1 MGDTENLRELNF
13 PREQT
18 QQRIAL
24 AAEERNRILREHFG
38 LDPLSQMNGTKN
50 KYLVEMQKFF
60 AARKG
65 GPFTINQ
72 ICEDWFSLTNAD
84 WHGYVEWP
92 KTGVSAGTRGGDA
105 ANLSCTPSTDTV
117 AARDDYAG
125 LPLFA
130 CVDCNWTVD
139 PDTLEPVITAIEGVC
154 GDFSRFDPEKF
165 VGVLQQ
171 SAWDYL
177 SEDENTMRYGYSSHR
192 QIAEKA
198 QPLPEA
204 CRASDGTVRSW
215 MVHAKYPGHVKDGK
229 WVCCSG
235 WIPSAYN
242 ISHNSVH
249 TISAATGEGISG
261 TCYCDWDFLRKMM
274 MIKYASLTM
283 DGIIQGCV
291 SNSKTAIAAA
301 SETGVKRIL
310 LPTDAPAFEEGMSAL
325 VGTITATGTVDRGSA
340 NCYSISTREGCVITA
355 VETVTLNGAD
365 FKAVYVDVAEPFDT
379 ESGTTCIATFHWRAG
394 SCDNVL
400 GTDGS
405 PKNPG
410 SGVYPGKIQGVEF
423 GHGAYIVLSDTI
435 MHYGLEDGRYYYEP
449 YFAHRVA
456 HQSTTLTGNYVA
468 SGVRN
473 TQPAETATRYI
484 KHMKLTKQGVFVPD
498 EYGASSSTYY
508 RDGNYIRAE
517 TVGNY
522 AVLVVGHLYNNTTY
536 GGLSYA
542 SLVNGLTYAYWNIS
556 GGPSPNG
563 NRRGEWAA

>member
-1 MGDTENLRELNF
+1 MSDTEGLRELNF

-18 QQRIAL
+18 QLRIAL
-24 AAEERNRILREHFG
+24 AAEERNRILRQHYG
-38 LDPLSQMNGTKN
+38 LDPLSQMDGTKN
-50 KYLVEMQKFF
+50 KYLIEMQKFF
-60 AARKG
+60 AAREG

-72 ICEDWFSLTNAD
+72 ICEDWYSLVTPD
-84 WHGYVEWP
+84 WHGYVDWP
-92 KTGVSAGTRGGDA
+92 KTGVSTGTRGGDA
-105 ANLSCTPSTDTV
+105 ANLSCTPSTNTE
-117 AARDDYAG
+117 AGRDDYAG
-125 LPLFA
+125 NPLFA
-130 CVDCNWTVD
+130 CIDCNWTVD
-139 PDTLEPVITAIEGVC
+139 PDTLEPVITAIEGIC
-154 GDFSRFDPEKF
+154 GDFSRYDPEKF
-165 VGVLQQ
+165 VGVLQH
-171 SAWDYL
+171 SAWDYWT
-177 SEDENTMRYGYSSHR
+177 EDENNMRYGYSSRR

-204 CRASDGTVRSW
+204 CRVDGTVRSW

-235 WIPSAYN
+235 WIPTTYTISYN
-242 ISHNSVH
+242 TVH
-249 TISAATGEGISG
+249 TISAATGDGISG

-291 SNSKTAIAAA
+291 SNNKTAIAAA

-310 LPTDAPAFEEGMSAL
+310 LPTDAPALEEGMGVL
-325 VGTITATGTVDRGSA
+325 IGTTTATGTVDRTSA
-340 NCYSISTREGCVITA
+340 SCYSISTREGCVITS

-365 FKAVYVDVAEPFDT
+365 FKAVYVDVDTPFDT

-394 SCDNVL
+394 SCDNIL

-410 SGVYPGKIQGVEF
+410 SGVYPGKIQGIEF
-423 GHGAYIVLSDTI
+423 GHGALIVLSDVI
-435 MHYGLEDGRYYYEP
+435 MHYDLEDEQYYFEP
-449 YFAHRVA
+449 YFVYRTAQQA
-456 HQSTTLTGNYVA
+456 NTITDNYVA

-473 TQPAETATRYI
+473 EQPNETKQMYI
-484 KHMKLTKQGVFVPD
+484 KHMKLTKQGVFIPD
-498 EYGASSSTYY
+498 EYGGSSSTYY
-508 RDGNYIRAE
+508 RDSNYVRAG

-522 AVLVVGHLYNNTTY
+522 EVLVVGYLNNYTTH

-542 SLVNGLTYAYWNIS
+542 NLYYGVSTATWGIAS
-556 GGPSPNG
+556 GPSPNG